1 MIKEFKLLR
10 GIAEENPYIRLNWV
24 DVEFDGYQ
32 FRIQTH
38 HSSHVIGAKLR
49 DLNRFYMRMWNDH
62 MNRDRLLE
70 LLRERFADAV
80 NVINRDELVRNGG
93 YV

>member
-1 MIKEFKLLR
+1 MREFKLLR
-10 GIAEENPYIRLNWV
+10 GIKEENPYIRLNWV
-24 DVEFDGYQ
+24 DVEFDGYR

-38 HSSHVIGAKLR
+38 HSSHIIGAQLR
-49 DLNRFYMRMWNDH
+49 DLNRFYMRMWDVH

-80 NVINRDELVRNGG
+80 NVIDHDELVRNGG
-93 YV
+93 YI

>member
-1 MIKEFKLLR
+1 MKPFKLLR
-10 GIAEENPYIRLNWV
+10 GITEENSYIRLNWV

-49 DLNRFYMRMWNDH
+49 DLNRFYMRMWDDH

-70 LLRERFADAV
+70 LLRERFDNAV
-80 NVINRDELVRNGG
+80 NVIERDELVRNGG
-93 YV
+93 YI